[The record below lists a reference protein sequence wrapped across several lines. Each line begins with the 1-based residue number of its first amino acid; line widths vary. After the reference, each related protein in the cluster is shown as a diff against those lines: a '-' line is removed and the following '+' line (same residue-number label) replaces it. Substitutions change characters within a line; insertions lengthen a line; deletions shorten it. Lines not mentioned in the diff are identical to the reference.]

1 MGLMFPLAELHLS
14 FIVYVDFYVS
24 VVPRDEKYCLGFLVF
39 VIYNDLRNP
48 IFKLTINILPL
59 KTCFLT
65 SHLLTWCELVF
76 FTFYIIHMLAL
87 HLNDGVK

>member
-1 MGLMFPLAELHLS
+1 MDLIFPLAELQLS
-14 FIVYVDFYVS
+14 FIVYVNFYVS
-24 VVPRDEKYCLGFLVF
+24 VVPRDDEYCQWFLVF

-65 SHLLTWCELVF
+65 SHLLTWCELLF
-76 FTFYIIHMLAL
+76 FFYILYNL
-87 HLNDGVK
+87 YVGTTFEWC